1 MCFPVA
7 IFPSHVTHTARIL
20 RFFVLVRWGG
30 LSMRRAVAVL
40 MLFTGMLA
48 CAMTAHALTDEGYKE
63 LHLFTKVLHLIEDN
77 YVDPINEKGTVQG
90 AIRGMLRSLDPHS
103 VYMSPEVYRE
113 LKVDTSGRFD
123 GVGLEVTVR
132 EGWITVIA
140 PIHGSPA
147 EAAGV
152 QTGDQ
157 IIAIDGRSTENM
169 DLALAV
175 KLMRGRRGSHVT
187 LTLARPGIKLPFEV
201 DVVRQKINV
210 PSVKSEM
217 VDGGFGYIKI
227 MGFQEDTAKTVRK
240 VLKRLKKQGA
250 LSGLIIDVRRNP
262 GGLLEEAVEISDV
275 FLKEGVIVTTE
286 SRGKEIERFEA
297 AGDGE
302 EPDVPI
308 IVLVDYG
315 SASASEIVAG
325 ALKDN
330 GRAIVVGARTFGKGS
345 VQTVFELGD
354 GSALKLTVARYFT
367 PDGTSI
373 QAEGIAPDIEVILE
387 NEDEGADGRRRLREA
402 DLSGHLERPGKP
414 RARPVALTALVKR
427 LKQSGVMERNARLAR
442 EGKIKDYQKSVAIDF
457 LKLMASGK
465 AIPIGSS
472 LPDDD
477 RDGDRKGNDDD

>member
-1 MCFPVA
+1 M
-7 IFPSHVTHTARIL
+7 
-20 RFFVLVRWGG
+20 W
-30 LSMRRAVAVL
+30 RAVVAVL
-40 MLFTGMLA
+40 SLACSLA
-48 CAMTAHALTDEGYKE
+48 CAVSVHALTDEGYKE
-63 LHLFTKVLHLIEDN
+63 LHLFTKVLHLVEDN
-77 YVDPINEKGTVQG
+77 YVDPIDEKGTVQG

-147 EAAGV
+147 EEAGV

-157 IIAIDGRSTENM
+157 IVAIDDRSTENM
-169 DLALAV
+169 DLAEAV

-187 LTLARPGIKLPFEV
+187 LTLRRAGIKIPFDV
-201 DVVRQKINV
+201 DVVRKKISV
-210 PSVKSEM
+210 PSVKFESVE
-217 VDGGFGYIKI
+217 GRYGYINI
-227 MGFQEDTAKTVRK
+227 LSFQEDTAKSMRK
-240 VLKRLKKQGA
+240 ALKKLRKQGA
-250 LSGLIIDVRRNP
+250 LSGLIVDMRRNP
-262 GGLLEEAVEISDV
+262 GGLLEEAIEISDL

-297 AGDGE
+297 ADEGE
-302 EPDVPI
+302 EPEVPI

-330 GRAIVVGARTFGKGS
+330 ERAIVVGARTFGKGS

-373 QAEGIAPDIEVILE
+373 QAYGITPDIEVVLE
-387 NEDEGADGRRRLREA
+387 RDDELARQRRRFREA
-402 DLSGHLERPGKP
+402 DLSGHLERPERP
-414 RARPVALTALVKR
+414 RARPATTALVKR
-427 LKQSGVMERNARLAR
+427 LKESGIMERDARLAR
-442 EGKIKDYQKSVAIDF
+442 EGKIKDYQKRVAIDF
-457 LKLMASGK
+457 LKVMVAGTATPAGEQPSEEQ
-465 AIPIGSS
+465 
-472 LPDDD
+472 
-477 RDGDRKGNDDD
+477 